1 MPVEA
6 TLRTAL
12 PVVMLVCAAGCAPSP
27 PPAPPPAP
35 EPAAEAAAPAA
46 ARGRLGTIVAIRPL
60 AGRASRGAE
69 FVVREDSGA
78 TVVVIQPHADGLAVG
93 DRVALHEEA
102 RVRLTRA
109 P

>member
-1 MPVEA
+1 MEA
-6 TLRTAL
+6 ALRTAL
-12 PVVMLVCAAGCAPSP
+12 PVLLLACAAGCAPSP

-35 EPAAEAAAPAA
+35 APAA
-46 ARGRLGTIVAIRPL
+46 SAPAPAPSRLGTVVAIRPI
-60 AGRASRGAE
+60 AGRAPPAAE

-78 TVVVIQPHADGLAVG
+78 TVVVVQPDTAGLAVG